1 MNDRTHSD
9 PHASSQGPQEK
20 HETIVLFEKLQ
31 ELRDALRKVGVV
43 RVVATYEKNALLVA
57 FLNSQD
63 IPILV
68 PDIDTVADELARV
81 LAIVVRRRCPDG
93 TPRQANSG
101 SFNWDL
107 VEDVLTQKHTVTFKG
122 LP

>member
-9 PHASSQGPQEK
+9 PNASSQGPQEK

-57 FLNSQD
+57 FLNSQET
-63 IPILV
+63 PILL
-68 PDIDTVADELARV
+68 PDIDTVADELARL
-81 LAIVVRRRCPDG
+81 LAIVVRRRCPEG
-93 TPRQANSG
+93 TPRQAHTG

-107 VEDVLTQKHTVTFKG
+107 VEDVLTHKHTVTFKG